1 MVYRKFVKRLLDLLL
16 AIPMLIILLIPLIIV
31 GIIIKLTSEGPV
43 LFIQERYGRNSKP
56 FALYKFRSMTNKAPV
71 KSNSQ
76 FKDIASYVT
85 PFGMFIRKTSVD
97 ELPQLWNIIKGD
109 MSFIGPRPL
118 ARTDEKVLFL
128 RKQNGADQ
136 VLPGISGLAQV
147 NGRNNLSDE
156 DKAAY
161 DAKYAA
167 LLNFKVD
174 MLLTV
179 ETFVSVLKR
188 EGVFKETVIDDNK
201 SDKDMVRHDEES
213 IDASSKG

>member
-1 MVYRKFVKRLLDLLL
+1 
-16 AIPMLIILLIPLIIV
+16 MLIILLIPLIIV
-31 GIIIKLTSEGPV
+31 GIIIQLTSEGPV

-71 KSNSQ
+71 KANSD
-76 FKDIASYVT
+76 FKDITSYVT

-97 ELPQLWNIIKGD
+97 ELPQLWNIIRGD

-118 ARTDEKVLFL
+118 AKTDEKVLSL
-128 RKQNGADQ
+128 RKQNGGDQ

-167 LLNFKVD
+167 HLSFRVD

-179 ETFVSVLKR
+179 ETFVSVLER
-188 EGVFKETVIDDNK
+188 DGVFKETVDGDK
-201 SDKDMVRHDEES
+201 SGKNMARHNDES
-213 IDASSKG
+213 VDVSSKG